1 MIQIVKKT
9 ILIVLTASLSL
20 VTSSCFAA
28 KSEFSD
34 ISGHYA
40 ENTINKWADSGI
52 ISGYPDGTFKP
63 DNPVTRAELAKILT
77 NAFELTE
84 TPLLDYTD
92 INSSAWYYPYLKCA
106 AKYIPVYALPIAYES
121 NIPYIDAGE
130 QEESKFL
137 PEIEAIRTH
146 VAEAL
151 VEIKIEKE
159 NLSIEIPS
167 IDDVQSSLLE
177 TFNDAD
183 FEELFVMVSG
193 VPANVKRMFNYVWIA
208 NELDVLQGDADGYFH
223 PYGKITRAELLTAID
238 KMLADWRTY

>member
-1 MIQIVKKT
+1 MKKT
-9 ILIVLTASLSL
+9 ILIVLAVSLSL
-20 VTSSCFAA
+20 VITTSSCFAA

-34 ISGHYA
+34 INGHYA

-84 TPLLDYTD
+84 TSPLDYAD
-92 INSSAWYYPYLKCA
+92 INSSAWYYPYLECA
-106 AKYIPVYALPIAYES
+106 AKYIPVYALPVAYES
-121 NIPYIDAGE
+121 NIPYIGAGE

-137 PEIEAIRTH
+137 PEVETIRTH

-151 VEIKIEKE
+151 VEIKMEKE
-159 NLSIEIPS
+159 NLRIDIPP
-167 IDDVQSSLLE
+167 IDDVQASLLE

-183 FEELFVMVSG
+183 YEELFAMVSG
-193 VPANVKRMFNYVWIA
+193 VPANVKRMFNYAWMA
-208 NELDVLQGDADGYFH
+208 NELGVMQGDADGYFH
-223 PYGKITRAELLTAID
+223 PYGKITRAELLIAID
-238 KMLADWRTY
+238 RIFAN